1 MSKNPVSVVSSA
13 PSRSWKGWL
22 WDSAE
27 VSKEERRFLLKIDTS
42 NITNAFVSG
51 MKEDLNLYQNEYNYI
66 VVSWTVG
73 YIIGQWPSNFIL
85 TRVRA
90 HIWIPF
96 LEIGWTI
103 FTFALAGA
111 QSYSAMLGLRFVVGL
126 FEAGYWPAL
135 YYILGSWYT
144 KRELGKRNG
153 ILQSAVSIAP
163 IFSGFL
169 QAGIYSSLNGHAGLA
184 GWRWL
189 FIINGVI
196 SLPIAALAFVCLPD
210 TPGTARANWIFTERD
225 IEIARERMVKVG
237 RAPEGKPY
245 SAKVILGYLTSW
257 KTLLFTL
264 IFTMQPFGSQPATSF
279 VFWLK
284 AHNKPGSPPVY
295 TVAQI
300 NEYPTLGNAFTA
312 VYSLTAVWV
321 SDGPL
326 RGRRWP
332 IILFSNLV
340 AIVIF
345 VLLVVTPVFGPF
357 SQRAPLYI
365 VSSIGGS
372 CVPLTMAYVLLSVAS
387 SLQYPGLTLGLRK
400 GGWPS

>member
-1 MSKNPVSVVSSA
+1 
-13 PSRSWKGWL
+13 
-22 WDSAE
+22 
-27 VSKEERRFLLKIDTS
+27 
-42 NITNAFVSG
+42 
-51 MKEDLNLYQNEYNYI
+51 MKEDLNLYHNEYNYI
-66 VVSWTVG
+66 VLSWTVG
-73 YIIGQWPSNFIL
+73 YIIGQLPSNFIL
-85 TRVRA
+85 TRVPA

-96 LEIGWTI
+96 LEIGWTV

-111 QSYSAMLGLRFVVGL
+111 KSYSALLGLRFVVGL

-135 YYILGSWYT
+135 YYILGSWYN

-169 QAGIYSSLNGHAGLA
+169 QAGIYNSLNGHANLA

-196 SLPIAALAFVCLPD
+196 SLPVAVLAYFMLPD
-210 TPGTARANWIFTERD
+210 TPATAKPNWLFTEADIRIARA
-225 IEIARERMVKVG
+225 RMTLIG

-245 SAKVILGYLTSW
+245 TASVILGYLTSW

-264 IFTMQPFGSQPATSF
+264 IFMIQPFGSQPFTAF

-284 AHNKPGSPPVY
+284 AHNKKGQPPVY
-295 TVAQI
+295 TIAQI

-312 VYSLTAVWV
+312 VYSLTSVWI

-332 IILFSNLV
+332 IIIFSNLM
-340 AIVIF
+340 AIVVF
-345 VLLVVTPVFGPF
+345 TLLVVTPVFGPF
-357 SQRAPLYI
+357 KHRAPLYI
-365 VSSIGGS
+365 VSSVGGS
-372 CVPLTMAYVLLSVAS
+372 MVPLTMA
-387 SLQYPGLTLGLRK
+387 
-400 GGWPS
+400 